1 MKLVGTSN
9 MKCYGGRGLHESQWG
24 KPALRF
30 VCFFAK
36 VIPLEA
42 HVNKR
47 LCGVGKSS
55 CA

>member
-1 MKLVGTSN
+1 MKVSGENLH
-9 MKCYGGRGLHESQWG
+9 YGLG
-24 KPALRF
+24 
-30 VCFFAK
+30 FFAK

-47 LCGVGKSS
+47 LCDVGKSS